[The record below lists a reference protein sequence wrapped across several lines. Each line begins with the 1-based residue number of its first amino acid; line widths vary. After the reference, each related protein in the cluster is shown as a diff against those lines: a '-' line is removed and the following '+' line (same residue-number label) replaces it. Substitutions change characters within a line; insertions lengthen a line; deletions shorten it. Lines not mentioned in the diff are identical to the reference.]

1 MKTQVIVKQK
11 WGGLM
16 VKETSQK
23 SPAEPKPPT
32 VHPYSVN
39 DPIPVPEAVESDSD
53 TAWDLWEDSLSSQR
67 RGPDTV
73 FENTV
78 PAELPAVP
86 SANSPK
92 RRP

>member
-1 MKTQVIVKQK
+1 
-11 WGGLM
+11 M

-23 SPAEPKPPT
+23 PPAERQPPT

-39 DPIPVPEAVESDSD
+39 DPIPVPEVVESDSD
-53 TAWDLWEDSLSSQR
+53 TAWDLWEDSLSPQN
-67 RGPDTV
+67 RGPETG

-86 SANSPK
+86 TAKSPK
-92 RRP
+92 RQL

>member
-1 MKTQVIVKQK
+1 
-11 WGGLM
+11 M

-23 SPAEPKPPT
+23 LPAQPKPPT

-53 TAWDLWEDSLSSQR
+53 TAWDLWEDSLLPQA
-67 RGPDTV
+67 GEPETG

-78 PAELPAVP
+78 PAVLPAVP
-86 SANSPK
+86 SAKSPK